1 MIRNLEHLFCVESL
15 RDQGSAWR
23 SGFSHRKEGISS
35 LLINTQNAGVQRMVQ
50 RNGAPGSFQPRGQG
64 AKQRRKNVTSH
75 FHPSVRMS
83 TVNAHKG
90 RRAGRGQE
98 GGGQAAR

>member
-1 MIRNLEHLFCVESL
+1 
-15 RDQGSAWR
+15 
-23 SGFSHRKEGISS
+23 
-35 LLINTQNAGVQRMVQ
+35 MVQ
-50 RNGAPGSFQPRGQG
+50 RDGAPGSFQPRGQG